1 MPSFNFKLRGF
12 AAANRDAVFELVEE
26 STGKKIE
33 RKPFRDG
40 SLTVRDLNPGFF
52 QLKIIHPN
60 LINPIDQRRIRLYP
74 QKQPTVVNIPV
85 PEDLFKDSPIRD
97 IPDADLTPVQQSA
110 SKAAES
116 VKPLGLKAPGEV
128 IRSND
133 WNMLVDAVS
142 DLSNAV
148 LELTNLVSPRGHD
161 HPEIAEKIAEV
172 QANLLRFS
180 EAYGKSLLELQR
192 EIEMANL
199 KKRVEETLDAA
210 GASNEVRDRV
220 LNRVKEMEE
229 ISQTNTMLFTQ
240 KLASTG
246 SFLLTQVN
254 EMAVAKG
261 DQADAFINNE
271 SVQKT
276 MQMANIYAETG
287 PVVSSEQ
294 EINTYRK
301 SSTATGGSK
310 FNSAVGKATYT
321 GGKK

>member
-1 MPSFNFKLRGF
+1 MPSFSFKMRGF
-12 AAANRDAVFELVEE
+12 AAANRDVKFELVEE
-26 STGKKIE
+26 STGTKIE

-40 SLTVRDLNPGFF
+40 SLTVRDLNPGFY
-52 QLKIIHPN
+52 QLKVIHPN

-74 QKQPTVVNIPV
+74 QKQPTVVHIPV

-97 IPDADLTPVQQSA
+97 IPDVDLTPIQQAATKSA
-110 SKAAES
+110 EM
-116 VKPLGLKAPGEV
+116 VKPLSPKAPGEV

-172 QANLLRFS
+172 QGNLIRFS

-199 KKRVEETLDAA
+199 KKNVEDTLDAA
-210 GASNEVRDRV
+210 EASNEVRERV
-220 LNRVKEMEE
+220 INRVKEMEE
-229 ISQTNTMLFTQ
+229 ISQTNTILFTQ

-246 SFLLTQVN
+246 SFLLAQVN

-261 DQADAFINNE
+261 DQADAFISKE
-271 SVQKT
+271 AVQKT
-276 MQMANIYAETG
+276 MQMANLYAETG
-287 PVVSSEQ
+287 PVVNAEQ

-301 SSTATGGSK
+301 SSAATGGSK
-310 FNSAVGKATYT
+310 FTGAVGNTTSK
-321 GGKK
+321 GGIK